1 MSVISQALSRTE
13 KEDRIARRWRFK
25 SIMFYGSLLAE
36 LILFAVLSQ
45 PSPIP
50 LPSSFNGGE
59 SVLGNVANVS
69 EAGSPS
75 RGTPSSEKPKHPG
88 HHFSQQ

>member
-1 MSVISQALSRTE
+1 MSVISQALLRAE

-59 SVLGNVANVS
+59 RVLGDVSHVS

-75 RGTPSSEKPKHPG
+75 RGTPSREKPKHPG
-88 HHFSQQ
+88 HHSSQQ

>member
-1 MSVISQALSRTE
+1 MSVISQALSHTE
-13 KEDRIARRWRFK
+13 KEDQIVRRWRFK

-45 PSPIP
+45 PSQIP

-59 SVLGNVANVS
+59 SVLGNIANVS
-69 EAGSPS
+69 EAGSPLW
-75 RGTPSSEKPKHPG
+75 GAPSGEKPKHPG
-88 HHFSQQ
+88 HHSSQQ